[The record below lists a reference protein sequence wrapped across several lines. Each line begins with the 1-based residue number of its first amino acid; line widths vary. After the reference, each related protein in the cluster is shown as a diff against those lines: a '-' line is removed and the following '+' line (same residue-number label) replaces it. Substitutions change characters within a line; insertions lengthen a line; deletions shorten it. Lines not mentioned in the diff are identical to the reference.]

1 MAKLRLGLLMLSA
14 VFLLL
19 GLVLPIIQVD
29 RLFLFSQTPSLIDLV
44 RGLLEDG
51 DWGLA
56 LLIGLFSIVFPA
68 AKLVLVL
75 CREAGLILRGEGR
88 MGIFG
93 RALPHLSKWSMMDV
107 MLVAIA
113 IFAAKTSG
121 LATAVAQ
128 PGLWF
133 YAGSAIMTGLL
144 SPFAPMAADLRSDR
158 RSDTGSDKPSDTEMR

>member
-1 MAKLRLGLLMLSA
+1 MRRLRQALLLVSA
-14 VFLLL
+14 VFLLF
-19 GLVLPIIQVD
+19 GIYLPILQID

-44 RGLLEDG
+44 SGLFEQG
-51 DWGLA
+51 DFGLA
-56 LLIGLFSIVFPA
+56 LLIALFSIVFPA
-68 AKLVLVL
+68 AKLLLVF
-75 CREAGLILRGEGR
+75 CQEAGWRLGQDR
-88 MGIFG
+88 MGVFG

-113 IFAAKTSG
+113 IFAAKGSG

-144 SPFAPMAADLRSDR
+144 SPFSSMAADKRP
-158 RSDTGSDKPSDTEMR
+158 DTDMR

>member
-1 MAKLRLGLLMLSA
+1 MVKLRLGLLLVSA

-19 GLVLPIIQVD
+19 GISLPILQID

-44 RGLLEDG
+44 SGLVEEG

-56 LLIGLFSIVFPA
+56 LLIALFSIVFPA
-68 AKLVLVL
+68 AKLLLVL
-75 CREAGLILRGEGR
+75 STEAGLLRQDQDR
-88 MGIFG
+88 LGIFG

-113 IFAAKTSG
+113 IFAAKKSG

-133 YAGSAIMTGLL
+133 YAGSAIMTGVL
-144 SPFAPMAADLRSDR
+144 SPFASMAAENRSETD
-158 RSDTGSDKPSDTEMR
+158 MR